1 MILRFE
7 TCDRRR
13 ALGFLQKL
21 LPAYVVE
28 DTPECAGPLLDFV
41 AADVI
46 RIPDPDHHPNGR
58 VYPSKNWSDDKEG
71 AVVAAHAH
79 MMDGAAK
86 RETTP
91 SPTPDSSTL
100 QSKGG

>member
-21 LPAYVVE
+21 LPAYAVE

-58 VYPSKNWSDDKEG
+58 VYPSKNWSDDKEK
-71 AVVAAHAH
+71 AVVDAHLSMMAALKKVDA
-79 MMDGAAK
+79 
-86 RETTP
+86 
-91 SPTPDSSTL
+91 
-100 QSKGG
+100 